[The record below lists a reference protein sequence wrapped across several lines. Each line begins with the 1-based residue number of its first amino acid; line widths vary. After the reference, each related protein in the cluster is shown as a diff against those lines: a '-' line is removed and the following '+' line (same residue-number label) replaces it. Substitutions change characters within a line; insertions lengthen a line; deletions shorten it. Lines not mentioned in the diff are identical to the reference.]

1 MLIEI
6 TTQPLN
12 NGHMQFFTI
21 QETVVISAKSCDRCL
36 FHAEKD
42 DPEFH
47 EFLSIDRRV
56 GFSSIFGDGNHLKL
70 DLCQHCMKELLNPWL
85 SASKPDSF

>member
-1 MLIEI
+1 MLHR
-6 TTQPLN
+6 
-12 NGHMQFFTI
+12 GHMQFFISLETI
-21 QETVVISAKSCDRCL
+21 VISAKSCDRCC

-56 GFSSIFGDGNHLKL
+56 GFGSVFGDGNRLTL
-70 DLCQHCMKELLNPWL
+70 DLCQHCVKSLLNPWL
-85 SASKPDSF
+85 SVSEPDSF